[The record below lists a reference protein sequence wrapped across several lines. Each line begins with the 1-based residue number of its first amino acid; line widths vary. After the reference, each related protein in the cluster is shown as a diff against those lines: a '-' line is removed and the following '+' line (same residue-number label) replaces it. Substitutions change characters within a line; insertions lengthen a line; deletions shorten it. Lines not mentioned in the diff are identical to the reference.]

1 MAANGIVG
9 VKKKKLILC
18 FYKPMSPSELNK
30 QCAFEKN
37 YISYCLRG
45 LTQHKLVQCLI
56 PSAKTGRI
64 YGLSPTGIALR
75 KELILSEETDDH
87 IPNDYLIPGRINW
100 NLYGWVLAGK
110 GRKEYLKIMHNYSK
124 IKDGTFKASHIF
136 TRFRYEGIKS
146 TPRTEVY
153 RAIKHFVKKGLLM
166 RIPEGKRGVRYK
178 LTDKGKAI
186 SDFLRI

>member
-9 VKKKKLILC
+9 AKQKKLILC

-37 YISYCLRG
+37 YISYCLRV

-56 PSAKTGRI
+56 PSVKTGRI

-75 KELILSEETDDH
+75 KELILSEEKDDH
-87 IPNDYLIPGRINW
+87 IPNDYLIPNRINW
-100 NLYGWVLAGK
+100 SLYGWVLAGK
-110 GRKEYLKIMHNYSK
+110 GRKEYLKIMNNYSM

-178 LTDKGKAI
+178 LTETGI
-186 SDFLRI
+186 NVSVLLSV